1 MSNGSSLTMRGE
13 HAHAL
18 PRANRVYEAGR
29 VCAEEGCDTRLS
41 MYNRS
46 KLCWQHEPL
55 RYDVLRGRKKKR
67 PDYGELS
74 DLSDFAA

>member
-1 MSNGSSLTMRGE
+1 MRDGTLNLRGE

-18 PRANRVYEAGR
+18 PRANRVYSTGR
-29 VCAEEGCDTRLS
+29 VCAHEGCETRLS
-41 MYNRS
+41 MYNKS

-67 PDYGELS
+67 PDYGS
-74 DLSDFAA
+74 FAA

>member
-1 MSNGSSLTMRGE
+1 MAQGTLHMRGE

-18 PRANRVYEAGR
+18 PRANRVFAPGR

-41 MYNRS
+41 IYNKS
-46 KLCWQHEPL
+46 TLCWQHEPL

-67 PDYGELS
+67 PDYGS
-74 DLSDFAA
+74 FAA

>member
-1 MSNGSSLTMRGE
+1 MKDGSLTMRGK
-13 HAHAL
+13 HVNAL

-67 PDYGELS
+67 PDFGN
-74 DLSDFAA
+74 LSDFAA